1 MNGTKALLAL
11 SLAILGLIAYK
22 ETGDIL
28 FESVI
33 YNRQDYQGYAAFMVL
48 AIASAVG
55 SIVSLA
61 LSFNFVERWLTQEP
75 RSEAPIEPKDPF
87 EWEKG
92 HWEEPKAK
100 SILDD
105 DTW

>member
-1 MNGTKALLAL
+1 MNGTKALLAGA
-11 SLAILGLIAYK
+11 LALLGLIAYK
-22 ETGDIL
+22 ETNDIL

-33 YNRQDYQGYAAFMVL
+33 YNREDYQGYATFMML
-48 AIASAVG
+48 AVASAVG

-75 RSEAPIEPKDPF
+75 RSEAPTQTKDPF
-87 EWEKG
+87 TWEKG
-92 HWEEPKAK
+92 DWEEPKAK